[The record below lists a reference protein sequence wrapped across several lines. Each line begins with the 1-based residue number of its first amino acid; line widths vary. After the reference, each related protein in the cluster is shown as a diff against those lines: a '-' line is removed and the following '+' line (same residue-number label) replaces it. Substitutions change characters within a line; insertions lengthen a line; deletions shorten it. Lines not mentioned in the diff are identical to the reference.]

1 MKKKLLGSVLAAAIL
16 AASALSALAVGSK
29 TADLTPVGD
38 SSGNYVVTQY
48 EETKMAELEEE
59 APDVAE
65 IVRQSNDDEITTEDV
80 IARVLEMVEEA
91 LSREMEDF
99 SEELENFRQEL
110 EGKTML
116 SQFVDL
122 DTTGDVVLNED
133 GMYEVTLSVPTLTEA
148 ATNVRILHYSTVRS
162 IWEIVIPSDVNYE
175 DKEITA
181 AFEDL
186 SPIAILADV
195 DETADV
201 AEGTSPQTGASSEW
215 TPYMAGAA
223 ALFIAAGFTARRK
236 EER

>member
-1 MKKKLLGSVLAAAIL
+1 MKKKLLGSVLAVAV
-16 AASALSALAVGSK
+16 LAVSSLGAFAAGSK
-29 TADLTPVGD
+29 TADVTPVGD
-38 SSGNYVVTQY
+38 NSGNYVVTQY
-48 EETKMAELEEE
+48 EEEKMAELEEE

-80 IARVLEMVEEA
+80 ITRVLEMVEA
-91 LSREMEDF
+91 SIP
-99 SEELENFRQEL
+99 EELETFRQEL

-201 AEGTSPQTGASSEW
+201 AEGTSPQTGSSSEW

>member
-1 MKKKLLGSVLAAAIL
+1 MKKKLLGSVLAIAVL
-16 AASALSALAVGSK
+16 AVSSLGALAVGSK

-38 SSGNYVVTQY
+38 NSGNYVVTQY
-48 EETKMAELEEE
+48 EEAKMAELEEE

-80 IARVLEMVEEA
+80 ITRVLEMVEA
-91 LSREMEDF
+91 SIP
-99 SEELENFRQEL
+99 EELETFRQEL

-122 DTTGDVVLNED
+122 DTIGDVVLNED
-133 GMYEVTLSVPTLTEA
+133 GMYETTLSVPTLTEA

-162 IWEIVIPSDVNYE
+162 LWEIVIPSDVNYE

-186 SPIAILADV
+186 SPIVVLADV

-201 AEGTSPQTGASSEW
+201 AEGTSPKTGVTSDW
-215 TPYMAGAA
+215 GLYMAGAVV
-223 ALFIAAGFTARRK
+223 LFGAAGAVYSRK
-236 EER
+236 RA

>member
-1 MKKKLLGSVLAAAIL
+1 MKKKLLGSVLAVAV
-16 AASALSALAVGSK
+16 LAVSSLGAFAAGSK
-29 TADLTPVGD
+29 TADVTPVGD
-38 SSGNYVVTQY
+38 NSGNYVVTQY
-48 EETKMAELEEE
+48 EEEKMAELEAE

-65 IVRQSNDDEITTEDV
+65 LVRQSNDDEITTEDV
-80 IARVLEMVEEA
+80 ITRILEMVEA
-91 LSREMEDF
+91 SIP
-99 SEELENFRQEL
+99 EELETFRQEL

-133 GMYEVTLSVPTLTEA
+133 GMYETTLSVPTLTEA

-162 IWEIVIPSDVNYE
+162 LWEIVIPSDVNYE

-186 SPIAILADV
+186 SPIVVLADV

-201 AEGTSPQTGASSEW
+201 AEGTSPKTGVTSDW
-215 TPYMAGAA
+215 GLYMAGAVV
-223 ALFIAAGFTARRK
+223 LFGAAGAVYSRK
-236 EER
+236 RA

>member
-1 MKKKLLGSVLAAAIL
+1 MKKKLLGSVLAVAV
-16 AASALSALAVGSK
+16 LAVSSLGAFAAGSK

-38 SSGNYVVTQY
+38 NSGNYVVTQY
-48 EETKMAELEEE
+48 EEAKMAELEEE

-80 IARVLEMVEEA
+80 ITRVLEMVEA
-91 LSREMEDF
+91 SIP
-99 SEELENFRQEL
+99 EELETFRQEL

-133 GMYEVTLSVPTLTEA
+133 GMYETTLSVPTLTEA

-162 IWEIVIPSDVNYE
+162 LWEIVIPSDVNYE

-186 SPIAILADV
+186 SPIVVLADV

-201 AEGTSPQTGASSEW
+201 AEGTSPKTGVTSDW
-215 TPYMAGAA
+215 GLYMAGAVV
-223 ALFIAAGFTARRK
+223 LFGAAGAVYSRK
-236 EER
+236 RA

>member
-1 MKKKLLGSVLAAAIL
+1 MKKKLLGSVLAVAV
-16 AASALSALAVGSK
+16 LAVSSLGAFAAGSK
-29 TADLTPVGD
+29 TADVTPVGD
-38 SSGNYVVTQY
+38 NSGNYVVTQY
-48 EETKMAELEEE
+48 EEAKMAELEEE

-80 IARVLEMVEEA
+80 ITRVLEMVEA
-91 LSREMEDF
+91 SIP
-99 SEELENFRQEL
+99 EELETFRQEL

-133 GMYEVTLSVPTLTEA
+133 GMYETTLSVPTLTEA

-162 IWEIVIPSDVNYE
+162 LWEIVIPSDVNYE

-186 SPIAILADV
+186 SPIVVLADV

-201 AEGTSPQTGASSEW
+201 AEGTSPKTGVTSDW
-215 TPYMAGAA
+215 GLYMAGAVV
-223 ALFIAAGFTARRK
+223 LFGAAGAVYSRK
-236 EER
+236 RA

>member
-1 MKKKLLGSVLAAAIL
+1 MKKKLLGSVLAVAV
-16 AASALSALAVGSK
+16 LAVSSLGAFAAGSK
-29 TADLTPVGD
+29 TADVTPVGD
-38 SSGNYVVTQY
+38 NSGNYVVTQY
-48 EETKMAELEEE
+48 EEEKMAELEAE

-65 IVRQSNDDEITTEDV
+65 LVRQSNDDEITTEDV
-80 IARVLEMVEEA
+80 ITRVLEMVEA
-91 LSREMEDF
+91 SIP
-99 SEELENFRQEL
+99 EELETFRQEL

-133 GMYEVTLSVPTLTEA
+133 GMYETTLSVPTLTEA

-162 IWEIVIPSDVNYE
+162 LWEIVIPSDVNYE

-186 SPIAILADV
+186 SPIVVLADV

-201 AEGTSPQTGASSEW
+201 AEGTSPKTGVTSDW
-215 TPYMAGAA
+215 GLYMAGAVV
-223 ALFIAAGFTARRK
+223 LFGAAGVVYSRK
-236 EER
+236 RA

>member
-1 MKKKLLGSVLAAAIL
+1 MKKKLLGSVLAVAV
-16 AASALSALAVGSK
+16 LAVSSLGAFAAGSK
-29 TADLTPVGD
+29 TADVTPVGD
-38 SSGNYVVTQY
+38 NSGNYVVTQY
-48 EETKMAELEEE
+48 EEEKMAELEAV

-65 IVRQSNDDEITTEDV
+65 LVRQSNDDEITTEDV
-80 IARVLEMVEEA
+80 ITRVLEMVEA
-91 LSREMEDF
+91 SIP
-99 SEELENFRQEL
+99 EELETFRQEL

-133 GMYEVTLSVPTLTEA
+133 GMYETTLSVPTLTEA

-162 IWEIVIPSDVNYE
+162 LWEIVIPSDVNYE

-186 SPIAILADV
+186 SPIVVLADV

-201 AEGTSPQTGASSEW
+201 AEGTSPKTGVTSDW
-215 TPYMAGAA
+215 GLYMAGAVV
-223 ALFIAAGFTARRK
+223 LFGAAGVVYSRK
-236 EER
+236 RA